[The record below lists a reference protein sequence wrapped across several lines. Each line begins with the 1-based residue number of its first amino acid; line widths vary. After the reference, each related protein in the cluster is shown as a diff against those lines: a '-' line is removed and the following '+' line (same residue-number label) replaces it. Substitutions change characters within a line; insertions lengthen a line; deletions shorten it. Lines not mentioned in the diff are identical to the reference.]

1 MELFVVDLEPYLEF
15 YEFSEIDPK
24 IKRASRTLI
33 GPYLLTQSTTNN
45 NMNQRLLRREEPG
58 CGEKNQSCQ
67 SCCGEKNQRLLRRE
81 EPEIAERRTRDCCG
95 EKNQ

>member
-45 NMNQRLLRREEPG
+45 NKNQRLLRREEP
-58 CGEKNQSCQ
+58 E
-67 SCCGEKNQRLLRRE
+67 LLRRE